1 MFNLLQEI
9 DVFEN
14 TWALVVEDD
23 AHDLFAVTRLLQE
36 LHIQYKRNTTGKDV
50 AQKARDMQP
59 RPHVIL
65 LDMDLPDADTYDI
78 CGAIHSDDVLANIPV
93 VALGGPGWK
102 GDEAS
107 LKACGFAGFIR
118 KPLPRKY
125 FAHLLQDILD
135 GKTLWSEG

>member
-1 MFNLLQEI
+1 MIMLLQEI

-50 AQKARDMQP
+50 AQKAREMQP
-59 RPHVIL
+59 RPNVIL
-65 LDMDLPDADTYDI
+65 LDMDLPDADTFDI

-93 VALGGPGWK
+93 VAVGSSQWR
-102 GDEAS
+102 GDEGS
-107 LKACGFAGFIR
+107 LKDCGFAGFIR
-118 KPLPRKY
+118 KPLPRKH

-135 GKTLWSEG
+135 GKSIWSED